1 MGYFTGQGKVY
12 LATRNAQGVPG
23 AMAFLGNTP
32 NLELNL
38 EIDTMDHIESY
49 TGNRAR
55 DARII
60 KTKKGTVSMSM
71 EDFSL
76 DNLALALYGKQ
87 VTVAG
92 SSVVDEVLAGTLVAG
107 SRYLLANQKVTSL
120 VIKDS
125 TATPKTLTAGT
136 NYSATADDLIYGAFT
151 VLDLTTPAGITQPL
165 KASYTYGA
173 RTDLALFTEQIPE
186 RYLRFEG
193 INTADGSKVMLELYK
208 LSFDPAGLSL
218 INDDWNKQDLKAEL
232 LVDTTKPSNSTLGQ
246 FGKMVS
252 L

>member
-1 MGYFTGQGKVY
+1 MYLSGQGKVY

-23 AMAFLGNTP
+23 AMVFLGNTP

-38 EIDTMDHIESY
+38 EIDNMEHIESY

-71 EDFSL
+71 EDFNL

-92 SSVVDEVLAGTLVAG
+92 SSVVDEVLPNTMVVG
-107 SRYLLANQKVTSL
+107 SRYLLANQKVSSL

-125 TATPKTLTAGT
+125 SATPKTLTSGT
-136 NYSATADDLIYGAFT
+136 NYSASADDLVYGAFT
-151 VLDLTTPAGITQPL
+151 VLDLTTPVGIVQPL
-165 KASYTYGA
+165 KASYSYGA
-173 RTDLALFTEQIPE
+173 RTDMALFTEQIPE

-193 INTADGSKVMLELYK
+193 INTVDSSKVMLELYK
-208 LSFDPAGLSL
+208 LSFDPAGLSM

-232 LVDTTKPSNSTLGQ
+232 LVDTTKPTSNALGQ
-246 FGKMVS
+246 FGKIV
-252 L
+252 LL